1 MPTNSRAADVARDS
15 IDRIIAAQNKKYD
28 NAFQVQGYPAVLYS
42 KLKGGTICLCHG
54 KTGNLRNNGILDAD
68 GNASMGTINRLLTG
82 QSFGILPYGQVPAVP
97 FGAIETGGDPVG
109 LSLKAP
115 SIYDMDEPY
124 ISNQPV
130 GTVAAGLSSTGSET
144 GVHTAIADGF
154 DDIGP
159 VTGPGTY
166 GDELIRSID
175 NSGFDSFS
183 MGSSDISCPICFGSG
198 YVGGF
203 SIYNGT
209 RIVLDSQMLD
219 NGAIVYSEEFVPSM
233 EATGTAVF
241 KPVVFPRG
249 PIGLDSL
256 KVFNGTKIVP
266 VKFYLDDVLL
276 QNDVSILARCD
287 GRPHILSIVV
297 LNEDK
302 IFTHVE
308 IQYNQSTHAAMF
320 EFPKLTQGVTES
332 LIERTDSFSIV
343 MSPVIPNVSN
353 GDIITDSTYGKTFQV
368 NTSNWWNDKRRAVL
382 GWECEVRPVQPQ
394 ELFSLLPKRRPIQ
407 SQKTTQTVRSNLN
420 HKY

>member
-1 MPTNSRAADVARDS
+1 MPSNSRAADVARDS
-15 IDRIIAAQNKKYD
+15 IDRIIAIQNKKYD
-28 NAFQVQGYPAVLYS
+28 NAFQVQGFQAVLYS
-42 KLKGGTICLCHG
+42 KLKGGTVCLCHG

-97 FGAIETGGDPVG
+97 FGAIETGSDPIG

-115 SIYDMDEPY
+115 SIYDMDEPD
-124 ISNQPV
+124 ILNQPI
-130 GTVAAGLSSTGSET
+130 GTVASGISSTGSEI
-144 GVHTAIADGF
+144 GVHTAIGDGF

-175 NSGFDSFS
+175 NTGFDSFS
-183 MGSSDISCPICFGSG
+183 MGSSDVSCPICFGSG
-198 YVGGF
+198 FVGGF
-203 SIYNGT
+203 SIHNGT
-209 RIVLDSQMLD
+209 RIVLDSQML
-219 NGAIVYSEEFVPSM
+219 NTGAIVYSEEFVPSM
-233 EATGTAVF
+233 EATGTVVF
-241 KPVVFPRG
+241 KQVVFPRG
-249 PIGLDSL
+249 PVGLDSL
-256 KVFNGTKIVP
+256 KVFNGTKVVP
-266 VKFYLDDVLL
+266 VKFYLDGVLL
-276 QNDVSILARCD
+276 LNDISILEKCD
-287 GRPHILSIVV
+287 GRPHVLSISI

-308 IQYNQSTHAAMF
+308 IQYNQSVHSAMF
-320 EFPKLTQGVTES
+320 DFPKLMQGATES

-394 ELFSLLPKRRPIQ
+394 ELFSLLPKRRPMQ
-407 SQKTTQTVRSNLN
+407 SQ
-420 HKY
+420 